1 LEDGNGNGN
10 GNGSGRGRRGNR
22 YAKVKCWNC
31 GVMGHIARD
40 CKHGQDSEE
49 DDQTANG
56 AREQAVAHAAEAFD
70 NLACC

>member
-1 LEDGNGNGN
+1 MHADGDSHDADGN
-10 GNGSGRGRRGNR
+10 GNGSGRGRRGKR

-40 CKHGQDSEE
+40 CDYGQAGK
-49 DDQTANG
+49 DDEKATK
-56 AREQAVAHAAEAFD
+56 EAVAHAAEVCD